1 MHTTATFPGRCFGM
15 GSLLREKYS
24 LRLLAEQT
32 SLERS
37 RRDRFNFHGGEM
49 RSDEEFVLG
58 ATGENRVKNIG
69 SVFSPV
75 TFQESRGI
83 EVIKRH
89 ACAPD
94 LLLSGFVEHV
104 RQRCCLHRI
113 VNDSARSIKRQAI
126 LSIALLQ
133 RRNVGPN
140 FRLAKAMNSL
150 DCGQLFVR
158 RERL

>member
-1 MHTTATFPGRCFGM
+1 MSGDCRGFRQQRRRNRQHNQQVLKVVGEKA
-15 GSLLREKYS
+15 EKYS

-37 RRDRFNFHGGEM
+37 RRDRFNFRGGEM
-49 RSDEEFVLG
+49 RSDEEFVLR

-94 LLLSGFVEHV
+94 
-104 RQRCCLHRI
+104 
-113 VNDSARSIKRQAI
+113 
-126 LSIALLQ
+126 
-133 RRNVGPN
+133 
-140 FRLAKAMNSL
+140 
-150 DCGQLFVR
+150 
-158 RERL
+158 